1 MKFILLL
8 LLVTMFVVNHEADA
22 WRRWR
27 LRRIVRVASRIY
39 RYYRIY
45 RDITGKRDIAGFDKN
60 LDGLV
65 DLSELEDV
73 LSTRD
78 AREILEMA
86 DDDGDSQVT
95 MEEFQKVLTQMNQL
109 E

>member
-1 MKFILLL
+1 MMKFTLLL
-8 LLVTMFVVNHEADA
+8 LLVTVFAVNHEVAA
-22 WRRWR
+22 WRWR
-27 LRRIVRVASRIY
+27 RVVRTAIRVY

-60 LDGLV
+60 LDGVV

-86 DDDGDSQVT
+86 DNDGDSQVT